1 MFRNTFQGYI
11 CIAHVSKLDRR
22 TMHFVTEVLLTNAVA
37 SPHCKSLITVV
48 KSEGKTWETHLR
60 SSAQKN
66 LQNPKLVLTPP
77 HELVL

>member
-1 MFRNTFQGYI
+1 
-11 CIAHVSKLDRR
+11 
-22 TMHFVTEVLLTNAVA
+22 MHFVTEVLLTNAVA
-37 SPHCKSLITVV
+37 SPHCKSLIIVV